1 MGFFLKPLILL
12 FFVPYTIG
20 EVLTLNPDI
29 LQYNT
34 VSPDGDLKYATLST
48 QSVTDIKNVKHKF

>member
-1 MGFFLKPLILL
+1 M
-12 FFVPYTIG
+12 G

-34 VSPDGDLKYATLST
+34 VSPDGDLKNATLST